1 LLLAAVLLL
10 ASTAPLA
17 SAVCASCMLT
27 VTGPPE
33 QLGGPVAD
41 LYDTPFVAVL
51 AGDGVVR
58 GYSANSREC
67 VCFLTLGL
75 KC

>member
-1 LLLAAVLLL
+1 
-10 ASTAPLA
+10 
-17 SAVCASCMLT
+17 MLT

-67 VCFLTLGL
+67 AGVCACWFGVRELLATYVRRRSQSR
-75 KC
+75 